1 MTSYFI
7 HDGLNHSGPFSL
19 YELKEKTIVADT
31 PVWTEGLGDWSVA
44 KEIPE
49 LASFFNLKPTPPPF
63 QGARR
68 QSVAVVPAFNV
79 VQRERE
85 SPAVSAK
92 SVNSLNGQDHPFTPA
107 PEPHE
112 QQPVESIPATGYEQ
126 ELYQMEMENYFM
138 ENGRRSR
145 NQLWIAAAVV
155 ILGSLTFW
163 LVKLMSA

>member
-79 VQRERE
+79 VHREAD
-85 SPAVSAK
+85 SQAVHKTSLSSA
-92 SVNSLNGQDHPFTPA
+92 NGQDLQLTA
-107 PEPHE
+107 ASAGKEEPVHK
-112 QQPVESIPATGYEQ
+112 VPATGYEQ